1 LRRFANSN
9 CASHL
14 LRAVTGRG
22 PTDARWLQ
30 TAWAATRSPL
40 AFGLRLW
47 VSVCLSLYVAFWL
60 ELDNPYWAGTT
71 AALVCQ
77 LHLGASLRKGWYR
90 MIGTI
95 VGGIAIV
102 VLTACFP
109 QDRIAFLAGLALW
122 GAACAL
128 IATILRNFLAHAAQL
143 AGVTAAIIAGN
154 ELGATGGPNGE
165 AFTLAVTRCTEICI
179 GIVCAGV
186 VLAGTDFGSA
196 NQRLATRTAAIAS
209 EIMRRFAA
217 ALALVGSEFVEM
229 QPIRQELTRRVCEL
243 GSTIEEAIGESS
255 QLRQNSPV
263 LQAAVDGLLK
273 ALAGWR
279 IVAVHLAQ
287 LPHEQAQQLA
297 AIVSQAVPNE
307 LRPGFESG
315 DPEGWLTDPVGL
327 RRIYDQG
334 AAALN
339 TLPADTPSLRLLA
352 DQMAEV
358 LAGVSCALN
367 GLALLVGDFARPIR
381 RRGGLRLHV
390 PNWLPPLVDAAR
402 VLVAVG
408 AVELFWIVTAWP
420 NGAFAITFAAI
431 GTILFASRG
440 DQAYPATM
448 SFTIGTFLTAA
459 LAAIIGFAVLPMLTS
474 FVGFSLAIGLVLVPA
489 GAGAAQ
495 SWRTPMFTAIAA
507 FFCFLLAPTNQM
519 TYDTQQF
526 YNGAAAAV
534 AGLGSAALSFR
545 LLPLL
550 PPASRAR
557 RLLSLTLRDL
567 RRLAT
572 GKIPRSSEGWERRVY
587 SRLSV
592 LPDSAAP
599 LQRSQLLAA
608 LSVGSEIIRLRNICH
623 RLDLGSGLDE
633 ALEALAGGNNAA
645 AVAKLANLD
654 DALTTRPGTAI
665 LRARAGL
672 LAISEALT
680 EHAAYFD
687 AATPGPMDP
696 QSCPKSMTSAARP
709 LSLTKLTRCLWSWR

>member
-1 LRRFANSN
+1 
-9 CASHL
+9 
-14 LRAVTGRG
+14 
-22 PTDARWLQ
+22 
-30 TAWAATRSPL
+30 
-40 AFGLRLW
+40 
-47 VSVCLSLYVAFWL
+47 
-60 ELDNPYWAGTT
+60 
-71 AALVCQ
+71 
-77 LHLGASLRKGWYR
+77 
-90 MIGTI
+90 M
-95 VGGIAIV
+95 

-109 QDRIAFLAGLALW
+109 QDRIAFLGGLALW

-128 IATILRNFLAHAAQL
+128 VATILRNFLAHAAQL
-143 AGVTAAIIAGN
+143 AGITAAIIAGN
-154 ELGATGGPNGE
+154 ELGATGGVNGE

-179 GIVCAGV
+179 GIVCAGI

-196 NQRLATRTAAIAS
+196 TRRLATRIAGIAT
-209 EIMRRFAA
+209 EIAGRFAVT
-217 ALALVGSEFVEM
+217 LAPAEPQLLQA

-243 GSTIEEAIGESS
+243 GSTVEEAIGESS

-279 IVAVHLAQ
+279 IIAVHLVQ
-287 LPHEQAQQLA
+287 VPHDQARQQA

-307 LRPGFESG
+307 LRPGFGSV
-315 DPEGWLTDPVGL
+315 DPAGRLAGWLTNPVGL
-327 RRIYDQG
+327 RRIHEQG
-334 AAALN
+334 VAAVNA
-339 TLPADTPSLRLLA
+339 LPADTPSLRLLA
-352 DQMAEV
+352 DQTAEV

-367 GLALLVGDFARPIR
+367 GLALLVGDFARPVPR
-381 RRGGLRLHV
+381 RVGIRLHV
-390 PNWLPPLVDAAR
+390 PDWLPPLIDAAR
-402 VLVAVG
+402 VSVAIG

-431 GTILFASRG
+431 GTILFAPRG
-440 DQAYPATM
+440 DQAYLGAM
-448 SFTIGTFLTAA
+448 SFAIGTFLTGA
-459 LAAIIGFAVLPMLTS
+459 LAAIIGFALLPTLTT

-495 SWRTPMFTAIAA
+495 SWQTPMFTAIAA
-507 FFCFLLAPTNQM
+507 FFCFLLAPTNRM
-519 TYDTQQF
+519 SYDTVEF
-526 YNGAAAAV
+526 YNASAAAV

-545 LLPLL
+545 LLPPL

-557 RLLSLTLRDL
+557 RLLSLTLWDL

-572 GKIPRSSEGWERRVY
+572 GKIRQGSEGWEDRVY

-592 LPDSAAP
+592 LPDSSAP

-608 LSVGSEIIRLRNICH
+608 LSVGCEIIRLRNICR

-633 ALEALAGGNNAA
+633 ALGALAGGNSAA
-645 AVAKLANLD
+645 AVAELANLD
-654 DALTTRPGTAI
+654 DALAARPGTAI

-687 AATPGPMDP
+687 AVAPG
-696 QSCPKSMTSAARP
+696 
-709 LSLTKLTRCLWSWR
+709 